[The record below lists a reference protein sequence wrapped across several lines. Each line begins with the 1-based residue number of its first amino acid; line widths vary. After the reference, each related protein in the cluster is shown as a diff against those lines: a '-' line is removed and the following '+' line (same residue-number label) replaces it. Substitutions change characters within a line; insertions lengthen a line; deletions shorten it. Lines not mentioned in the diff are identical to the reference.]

1 MHATDIWCQEKNTTK
16 HVATVVQLALGE
28 EEGLQIIRDHT
39 SPGTPIKISATC
51 TVISDTPEII
61 TKVGTEFMIDPAVK
75 IGDNILSEGGK
86 FTETGDEFTPVPISN
101 GQKVSINVRL
111 SFGN

>member
-1 MHATDIWCQEKNTTK
+1 GT
-16 HVATVVQLALGE
+16 AL
-28 EEGLQIIRDHT
+28 
-39 SPGTPIKISATC
+39 
-51 TVISDTPEII
+51 
-61 TKVGTEFMIDPAVK
+61 MIDPAVK
-75 IGDNILSEGGK
+75 IGDTIEYEGGK